1 MLILTPVNWAIVL
14 FGATLNVTEVDTG
27 NVIVELTLTADDV
40 KVTVLDMTTEV
51 DIFDIL
57 VGGALVAVGVGVGVN
72 PIPPAA
78 LLTLRLATFFCV
90 PDMTC
95 QPTTGKP
102 NRALMV
108 PSCESVSSLEKA
120 ASSSLNAPHPM
131 FHVSKLLD
139 PLANLPSPTP
149 AAITARLS
157 SCSVI
162 G

>member
-1 MLILTPVNWAIVL
+1 MLILASVDWTIVL
-14 FGATLNVTEVDTG
+14 FGVTLNVTDADTG
-27 NVIVELTLTADDV
+27 NVIVELILPADDV

-57 VGGALVAVGVGVGVN
+57 VGGTLVAVGVGVGVN
-72 PIPPAA
+72 PIPITA
-78 LLTLRLATFFCV
+78 LLTLRLAKFFCA

-102 NRALMV
+102 NRVLMV

-131 FHVSKLLD
+131 LHVSKLLD

-149 AAITARLS
+149 AAIIATLS
-157 SCSVI
+157 SC
-162 G
+162 